1 MLSRHPGVFFS
12 VEELF
17 DTISTHLPESIS
29 VKRLTAPLGG
39 AGPKAL
45 LTNSL
50 WARKNCSPVNHITG
64 VIHYVSLALPG
75 SRTILTVLDLRNLEG
90 PLTIKKILLKVLWFD
105 IPVRRSAW
113 ITVISEATRKEL
125 HRKVK
130 VNQDKVIVIPCC
142 VSPRFSYFQRTFHES
157 KPTILQVGTTDN
169 KNIPRLAQALR
180 GISSRLIILGR
191 PTDEQMRILSEN
203 SVEYHWVAGLSSE
216 EVVELYRTC
225 DLVTFVSTHEG
236 FGIPIV
242 EGQAIGRPVITSSV
256 SSMPEVA
263 GDAAILVDPFDV
275 TAIRA
280 AIKRV
285 ISNRELREELI
296 IKGLMNARRFTPN
309 VIALQYSDLYR
320 EVYRKNGPLTFTRNA
335 ATM

>member
-1 MLSRHPGVFFS
+1 MLYRHPGVFFS

-17 DTISTHLPESIS
+17 DTISTHLPESIA

-39 AGPKAL
+39 AGLRAL
-45 LTNSL
+45 LANSL

-64 VIHYVSLALPG
+64 DIHYVSLALPG
-75 SRTILTVLDLRNLEG
+75 KRTILTVLDLRSLEG
-90 PLTIKKILLKVLWFD
+90 TLTAKKILLKVLWFD

-125 HRKVK
+125 LRKVN
-130 VNQDKVIVIPCC
+130 VHPDKVLVIPCC
-142 VSPRFSYFQRTFHES
+142 VSPKFSYFQRTFHEN

-180 GISSRLIILGR
+180 GISCRLIILGR
-191 PTDEQMRILSEN
+191 PTDEQMRMLSEN
-203 SVEYHWVAGLSSE
+203 SVEYHWVAGLSSK

-225 DLVTFVSTHEG
+225 DLVTFVSTYEG
-236 FGIPIV
+236 FGVPIA
-242 EGQAIGRPVITSSV
+242 EGNAVGRPVITSSI

-280 AIKRV
+280 AIKTV
-285 ISNRELREELI
+285 ISSEGLRENLVR
-296 IKGLMNARRFTPN
+296 KGLINIQRFAPT
-309 VIALQYSDLYR
+309 VIARQYSDLYHK
-320 EVYRKNGPLTFTRNA
+320 VYQQNGPLSQT
-335 ATM
+335 